1 MTSSGHSRVL
11 AAASLVLLLGA
22 SGAGV
27 PPSSSAAAPSPAAV
41 LAGRAPV
48 SAEVL
53 SPAGA
58 RTARTPRTTA
68 RWSGA
73 LRTSDRAQVN
83 AAYWR
88 DYAPG
93 LSTTT
98 GYTGD
103 DERCV
108 PGTISADAHAAT
120 LRALNFVRSLGGLAP
135 VTFSPALNER
145 AQQTALLMSA
155 NNLLDH
161 TPDRSLRCWTSAGAQ
176 NAARSNLALAYPS
189 LRAGKAVD
197 LYMEDDGSSNVAAGH
212 RRWLMNPYATAMG
225 NGATDHANAITVIG
239 PTSASR
245 PNPAWVSWPTPGY
258 FPDALEPKG
267 RWSLS
272 AGNSSTSFSRARVRV
287 TRNGSAVQVRRQPVH
302 NGYAKPTLVW
312 ELPDSVARSGTFRV
326 VVSGIRRAGST
337 KRFTRAYTVTMFTP
351 NR

>member
-1 MTSSGHSRVL
+1 M
-11 AAASLVLLLGA
+11 ASLMVLLGSSA
-22 SGAGV
+22 AGV
-27 PPSSSAAAPSPAAV
+27 PSSSATGATHDTAAAPVVAAGAPA
-41 LAGRAPV
+41 

-58 RTARTPRTTA
+58 RTARRPRTTA

-73 LRTSDRAQVN
+73 LRTGDRAQVN

-93 LSTTT
+93 LSTPT
-98 GYTGD
+98 GYTGND
-103 DERCV
+103 DRCV
-108 PGTISADAHAAT
+108 PGTISAQAQEAT
-120 LRALNFVRSLGGLAP
+120 LRALNFVRSLSGLAP
-135 VTFSPALNER
+135 VSFSSELDER
-145 AQQTALLMSA
+145 AQQTALVMSA
-155 NNLLDH
+155 NDRLDH
-161 TPDRSLRCWTSAGAQ
+161 TPDRSLKCWTPTAAE

-189 LRAGKAVD
+189 LRAGRAID
-197 LYMEDDGSSNVAAGH
+197 LYMEDDGAANVSVGH
-212 RRWLMNPYATAMG
+212 RRWLMNPESTTMG

-272 AGNSSTSFSRARVRV
+272 AGNTRTNFSRARVRV
-287 TRNGSAVQVRRQPVH
+287 FRNGSAVRVQKQPVH

-326 VVSGIRRAGST
+326 VVSGIRRAGSK
-337 KRFTRAYTVTMFTP
+337 KRFTRAYTVSMFTP
-351 NR
+351 SR